1 MIVIA
6 KTCTHPV
13 LQPSV
18 APSISTDGMIER
30 DKAPAALTASAGFSD
45 GGFVGI
51 GAGAAPATAPAVS
64 LAAEGFFCMFICLL
78 FVTAIPMHDTKS
90 TLKWWA
96 VTASMLLDAGR
107 HLIYMFVHK
116 YIYPC
121 IYIYINAFT

>member
-1 MIVIA
+1 MIVIV

-13 LQPSV
+13 LQPSA
-18 APSISTDGMIER
+18 APSTSTDGMIER
-30 DKAPAALTASAGFSD
+30 DKAPAALAGSAGFSG

-78 FVTAIPMHDTKS
+78 FVTAIPLHDTRS
-90 TLKWWA
+90 TLNWWA
-96 VTASMLLDAGR
+96 VTASMLLGTSR
-107 HLIYMFVHK
+107 HLIYMYVHQ

-121 IYIYINAFT
+121 IYIYKNTCT